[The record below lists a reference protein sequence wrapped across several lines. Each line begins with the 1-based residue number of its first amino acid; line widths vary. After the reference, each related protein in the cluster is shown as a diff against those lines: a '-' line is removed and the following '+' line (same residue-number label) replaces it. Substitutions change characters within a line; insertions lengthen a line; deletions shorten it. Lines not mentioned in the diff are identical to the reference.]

1 MKNMDYYM
9 NLPYVTEV
17 VELSEEDGGGVVLCH
32 PELGRL
38 STNAWGETYDEAR
51 GMLVEIKRE
60 LFERCLAE
68 NLPIPEP
75 KGEDLQEYSG
85 KMLLRMPRSLHKAVA
100 EAAEDEGQ
108 SINAYIVGALL
119 KTTERAETVK
129 EIAKTLC
136 PQLEKAV
143 RVAMLNFWPTNFYNP
158 DYALEK
164 QAAKRGTEQLFWG
177 TIQETS
183 QLS

>member
-1 MKNMDYYM
+1 MKNLDYYM

-17 VELSEEDGGGVVLCH
+17 AELSEEDGGGIILCH

-38 STNAWGETYDEAR
+38 SANAWGETYEEAR
-51 GMLVEIKRE
+51 RMLIEIKGE

-75 KGEDLQEYSG
+75 KSEDLQEYSG

-119 KTTERAETVK
+119 KTTERGEVPKEMLSAICSQVEKTVRFAMFSFGG
-129 EIAKTLC
+129 IGYYT
-136 PQLEKAV
+136 QDHTLEKMAA
-143 RVAMLNFWPTNFYNP
+143 RRGAEYPSWPAT
-158 DYALEK
+158 
-164 QAAKRGTEQLFWG
+164 
-177 TIQETS
+177 QESS
-183 QLS
+183 QIS

>member
-38 STNAWGETYDEAR
+38 STNAWGETYEEAR
-51 GMLVEIKRE
+51 GMLIEIKRE

-100 EAAEDEGQ
+100 EAAEEEGQ

-119 KTTERAETVK
+119 KTTERG
-129 EIAKTLC
+129 EIAKEILETVC
-136 PQLEKAV
+136 PRLEKAV
-143 RVAMLNFWPTNFYNP
+143 RVTMFNYWSTNLLTP
-158 DYALEK
+158 DHALEK
-164 QAAKRGTEQLFWG
+164 QAAKRGAEHPFWPVS
-177 TIQETS
+177 QESS
-183 QLS
+183 QIS